1 MKNLN
6 LDNIDF
12 IFLDFDGVLT
22 NNKVLVDE
30 NGIES
35 VSCNRSDGLAA
46 EVLNKLGLKTIIF
59 SSEKNNVVK
68 KRAKKLKLKCHSAI
82 KSKKSEI
89 LTFAKSH
96 SINLSNC
103 IYIGNDLN
111 DYHAMK
117 ICGFKICPAD
127 AHKKIISIS
136 DFVTKK
142 NGGEGVLQEIVEKF
156 LKIDIV
162 SVLS

>member
-6 LDNIDF
+6 LDKIDF

-22 NNKVLVDE
+22 NNKVIVDE

-68 KRAKKLKLKCHSAI
+68 KRAKKLKFKCHSSI
-82 KSKKSEI
+82 QSKKSEI
-89 LTFAKSH
+89 LSFAKSNK
-96 SINLSNC
+96 INLK
-103 IYIGNDLN
+103 NDLFSKYSVVVAR
-111 DYHAMK
+111 D
-117 ICGFKICPAD
+117 
-127 AHKKIISIS
+127 
-136 DFVTKK
+136 K
-142 NGGEGVLQEIVEKF
+142 NIHDTA
-156 LKIDIV
+156 INYMN
-162 SVLS
+162 